1 MEEAVKNTNPMV
13 YDSNAIKALIQ
24 QKQMAM
30 MQPQPFLYQQPVV
43 VNSTQQLTSD
53 QIAELMR
60 RKSINYYQQEVSANQ
75 TLNYANHMA

>member
-1 MEEAVKNTNPMV
+1 MLQYQPPKMEEAVKNTNPMV

-43 VNSTQQLTSD
+43 VNSTQQLTS
-53 QIAELMR
+53 E
-60 RKSINYYQQEVSANQ
+60 
-75 TLNYANHMA
+75 